1 MLFFR
6 DWLDAEEMSAVEY
19 ARAAGIH
26 ANTVYRRRRG
36 ELRTPAE
43 VRYLLEELARVRR
56 ELAALKAD

>member
-1 MLFFR
+1 MQFFR
-6 DWLDAEEMSAVEY
+6 DWLDAEGLSAAEY

-56 ELAALKAD
+56 KLAALEAD

>member
-1 MLFFR
+1 MQFFR
-6 DWLDAEEMSAVEY
+6 EWLDAEGLSAAEY

-56 ELAALKAD
+56 KLAALEAD